1 MTVWPVAA
9 RVWAI
14 SNMTWVLPA
23 LGAPCSSIRL
33 LRGSR
38 SLINQRIGGRLSS
51 SSTWMSCCLARS
63 AVVVEVNEA
72 DSTDGAFSG
81 ELAAGLSQPGDN
93 RALALVF
100 PSDAGFGTPQ
110 GC

>member
-9 RVWAI
+9 RVWAM

-51 SSTWMSCCLARS
+51 SSTWMSCCLAMS
-63 AVVVEVNEA
+63 TFVVEVNEA
-72 DSTDGAFSG
+72 DSADGAFSG
-81 ELAAGLSQPGDN
+81 ELAAGLSRLSDYRELP
-93 RALALVF
+93 LLF
-100 PSDAGFGTPQ
+100 PSYSGFGTVR
-110 GC
+110 GL